1 MEWYLVF
8 GIWYLVLG
16 TWYLI
21 FPSCQSQTTVADYQI
36 PSTECQIPNT
46 KKLLPFLKLQP
57 LALSQVA
64 LLSEPVLHRGLK
76 AIERHASADFE
87 ASVRD
92 GQGIVENLVVGEVAH
107 REVVDPFDRTGL
119 QIPIPAILHVD
130 FSAVQIAP
138 PEHLTVISAGEFFD
152 LNPSLRPARI
162 RLRWNRKVGH
172 LPPHSPQNVT

>member
-8 GIWYLVLG
+8 GTWYLVLDFSK
-16 TWYLI
+16 LPI
-21 FPSCQSQTTVADYQI
+21 ADHRRRLPNTVYR
-36 PSTECQIPNT
+36 IPNT